1 MGSPQ
6 SGIGRAGFPFGTS
19 QLVPQVSMFLLT
31 KWAMGQFYHTGQ
43 CVAQGPPCAGHTCMG
58 AEDLIYSQMTSLL
71 RGQGV
76 LRIQFI
82 MRPWPPPDDSSG
94 VATRGSSDR
103 LSRSAPPGI

>member
-6 SGIGRAGFPFGTS
+6 SGMGRAGFPFVTS
-19 QLVPQVSMFLLT
+19 QLVPQVSMSLLT
-31 KWAMGQFYHTGQ
+31 KWAMGQLYHTGQ
-43 CVAQGPPCAGHTCMG
+43 CVAQGLPCAGHTCMG

-82 MRPWPPPDDSSG
+82 MRPGPPS
-94 VATRGSSDR
+94 
-103 LSRSAPPGI
+103 